1 MEIRKAASVVSS
13 GKPDEAMLAKINGQT
28 RTPLT
33 ADEVYVFAV
42 RLCDNQP
49 DRDFE
54 RFSDEALTALAP
66 MFIGKTGILDHEW
79 SADRQICRV
88 FAAETVRDGAVLWLK
103 AWAYMLRSE
112 KNADLIREI
121 DAGIK
126 REVSVGCA
134 MTKSIC
140 SVCGEPYG
148 TCEHRKGTQ
157 YGGTLCTAILDGPSD
172 AYEFSFVAVP
182 AQREAGVVKSAGK
195 EEPERRQLERE
206 AAYGRMYRKAVQA
219 SVVRMGLLLDLGL
232 ERGTLEAVADRLEL
246 EQLLAVEKAFSEKT
260 AELFPPQMQLPVG
273 KPGPGKPDSAFLI

>member
-13 GKPDEAMLAKINGQT
+13 GKPDETQLAKINGQA

-42 RLCDNQP
+42 RLCDNQT

-79 SADRQICRV
+79 SAERQVCRV
-88 FAAETVRDGAVLWLK
+88 FEAETVRDGEVLWLK

-112 KNADLIREI
+112 KNAELIREI

-134 MTKSIC
+134 MTRSIC

-148 TCEHRKGTQ
+148 TCEHRKGMR
-157 YGGTLCTAILDGPSD
+157 YGEKLCTAILDGPSD

-182 AQREAGVVKSAGK
+182 AQREAGVVKRAGK
-195 EEPERRQLERE
+195 ADPERQRLERE
-206 AAYGRMYRKAVQA
+206 AAYGRLYRKAVQA

-232 ERGTLEAVADRLEL
+232 ERGTLEAVADRLDL

-273 KPGPGKPDSAFLI
+273 KSGQEKPDSAFLI